1 LKFLLVND
9 DGFVTKALPLTYH
22 TLSSFGEVLAIVP
35 EIPKSGG
42 VQLSVVI
49 ASFLF
54 PCIPLGA
61 SSGLGAF
68 GATPKTPHLECLDTL
83 GESPN
88 LKSLINNELF
98 TPHRVA
104 HQYCIFVFKAYK
116 LF

>member
-1 LKFLLVND
+1 MKFLLVND

-22 TLSSFGEVLAIVP
+22 TLSSFGEILAIVP
-35 EIPKSGG
+35 EIPRSGG

-54 PCIPLGA
+54 PCIPLGF
-61 SSGLGAF
+61 SSGLEAF
-68 GATPKTPHLECLDTL
+68 GATPETPHLECLATL
-83 GESPN
+83 GES
-88 LKSLINNELF
+88 LINDGLS

-104 HQYCIFVFKAYK
+104 HLSIQYARNAYK